1 MYLPLSVL
9 LYFQLK
15 PASATAPSATV
26 TSASASAT
34 SASTSGP
41 AAAAAS
47 TSAGSAP
54 SAELDPTDEPVESG
68 SLGEPRLLCSTPP
81 PGGFPVSSTSAP
93 KRSTRRSS
101 TESELLDQMCQQSEN
116 SAHISDRLE
125 RLLTSMEAQNNER
138 TAWAAWMSA
147 GMGTIHEDLWPGF
160 QVRSMDLLN
169 QTIKESKILRQR
181 DQHRQELDKQQQ
193 MDDRQKQLDDRQK
206 QLDMQ
211 QQQFRLQQQLQQQ
224 QQQQLLY
231 QAAPQ
236 QYTITQVPA
245 ASSSAQNPG
254 SSTLSASTDTQGTTV
269 IFQAPTPTGG
279 QSQPAAA
286 GSSTSSGTKV
296 MITDPEGRTIG
307 LSDLNLSDLNASFA
321 GIPSV
326 PSTPMTPMTLINQQ
340 EEAQNQ

>member
-68 SLGEPRLLCSTPP
+68 SLGEPRVCSTPP
-81 PGGFPVSSTSAP
+81 PGFSLSSSSVP
-93 KRSTRRSS
+93 KRATRRSS

-211 QQQFRLQQQLQQQ
+211 QQQFRLQQQMQQQQ

-245 ASSSAQNPG
+245 ASSSAQNPA

-279 QSQPAAA
+279 QAQPAA